1 MKRHEAAD
9 EASIRALLDYLNVCH
24 DGVVRRISFLK
35 DVAYTEEGDVSWPAQ
50 SRGPGRACMAPCSIE
65 MELLLNSYPAASPR
79 QVVLLRFEDVRSF
92 RFFQEN
98 TFDYSFIYE
107 VVLNESGAGEF
118 EFLFRMGWSEKAEA
132 LRIVCPR
139 IVCMELDS

>member
-35 DVAYTEEGDVSWPAQ
+35 DRAYTDEGDVVWPAE
-50 SRGPGRACMAPCSIE
+50 SPAAWKDSMARCSIE
-65 MELLLNSYPAASPR
+65 MELLLNSYAAASPR

-118 EFLFRMGWSEKAEA
+118 EFVFRMGWSEKAEA
-132 LRIVCPR
+132 LRIVCSR
-139 IVCMELDS
+139 VVCEELDS

>member
-1 MKRHEAAD
+1 MKRREATD

-35 DVAYTEEGDVSWPAQ
+35 DVAYTDEGDVFWPAQ
-50 SRGPGRACMAPCSIE
+50 SEAAKDGMAACSIE
-65 MELLLNSYPAASPR
+65 MELLLNSYAGASPR
-79 QVVLLRFEDVRSF
+79 QVVLLRFEGVRSF
-92 RFFQEN
+92 RFFQDA
-98 TFDYSFIYE
+98 FDYSFIE
-107 VVLNESGAGEF
+107 QVVLNESGAGEF

-139 IVCMELDS
+139 IVCVELDP

>member
-1 MKRHEAAD
+1 MKRHEAGD
-9 EASIRALLDYLNVCH
+9 EASVRALLDYLNVCH

-35 DVAYTEEGDVSWPAQ
+35 DVAYTEEGDVSWPAPSEAGQ
-50 SRGPGRACMAPCSIE
+50 GLMAPCSIE
-65 MELLLNSYPAASPR
+65 MELLLNSYATAAPK
-79 QVVLLRFEDVRSF
+79 QIVLLRFEAVRSF

-98 TFDYSFIYE
+98 TLDYSFIYE

-118 EFLFRMGWSEKAEA
+118 EFLFRVGWAEKVEA

>member
-1 MKRHEAAD
+1 MKNHEAKD
-9 EASIRALLDYLNVCH
+9 EASIRALLNYLNVCH

-35 DVAYTEEGDVSWPAQ
+35 DRTYTEEGDVSWPAQ
-50 SRGPGRACMAPCSIE
+50 SPADWKNSMALCTIE
-65 MELLLNSYPAASPR
+65 MELLLNSYAAAAPR

-92 RFFQEN
+92 RFFQD

-107 VVLNESGAGEF
+107 VVLDKAGADGF
-118 EFLFRMGWSEKAEA
+118 EFLFRMGHSEKAEA

-139 IVCMELDS
+139 MACTELDP